1 MTSIDK
7 AASGRAL
14 RALVLE
20 HWRSDA
26 FVVYGEVLAD
36 REIEVDRVLASE
48 VDRLPDWRAY
58 DLILALGGP
67 ASVYEEDAYPWL
79 VGEKRLIREAV
90 DSGVPYF
97 GVCFGAQ
104 LLASALGAEVYLGAG
119 AGARA
124 QPRLLD
130 RGGAARS
137 RFSGT
142 PSRSGGVRMAPR
154 CLRAA
159 ARC

>member
-48 VDRLPDWRAY
+48 VDRLRDWRAR
-58 DLILALGGP
+58 LFRRAVGAP
-67 ASVYEEDAYPWL
+67 AN
-79 VGEKRLIREAV
+79 
-90 DSGVPYF
+90 
-97 GVCFGAQ
+97 
-104 LLASALGAEVYLGAG
+104 
-119 AGARA
+119 AR
-124 QPRLLD
+124 R
-130 RGGAARS
+130 
-137 RFSGT
+137 
-142 PSRSGGVRMAPR
+142 
-154 CLRAA
+154 
-159 ARC
+159 

>member
-1 MTSIDK
+1 MTSSDK

-26 FVVYGEVLAD
+26 FAVYGEVLAE
-36 REIEVDRVLASE
+36 REIDVERVLASE
-48 VDRLPDWRAY
+48 VVQLPDWRDY

-67 ASVYEEDAYPWL
+67 ASVYEEDANSWL

-104 LLASALGAEVYLGAG
+104 LLASARGAEVYLGPAPELG
-119 AGARA
+119 SVMCSPHK
-124 QPRLLD
+124 QSSD
-130 RGGAARS
+130 VTTAA
-137 RFSGT
+137 
-142 PSRSGGVRMAPR
+142 
-154 CLRAA
+154 
-159 ARC
+159 